1 MHIEKTKVF
10 SALSNEVRLRCVY
23 LLATNEEICVCEL
36 VEALQINQPSASK
49 ALASLKGT
57 GLVRDRRDAN
67 WIYYQLRSDL
77 PSWLNEVINAVV
89 DDLAGEKI
97 CKADER
103 RFRRLATRP
112 RELAC
117 P

>member
-10 SALSNEVRLRCVY
+10 AALSNPVRLRCLY

-36 VEALQINQPSASK
+36 AEALQISQPSSSK
-49 ALASLKGT
+49 ALATLKGIE
-57 GLVRDRRDAN
+57 LLSDRREAN
-67 WIYYQLRSDL
+67 WIYYQLRNDL
-77 PSWLNEVINAVV
+77 PSWIKVMINAVV
-89 DDLAGEKI
+89 GDLAREKV
-97 CKADER
+97 CTADEK
-103 RFRRLATRP
+103 RFRRLASRP

>member
-10 SALSNEVRLRCVY
+10 SALSNQVRLRCLY
-23 LLATNEEICVCEL
+23 LLATNQEICVCEL
-36 VEALQINQPSASK
+36 AQTLQISQPSISK
-49 ALASLKGT
+49 ALARLKGT

-77 PSWLNEVINAVV
+77 PSWLNVVINAVV
-89 DDLAGEKI
+89 GDLAEEKI
-97 CKADER
+97 YQADDK
-103 RFRRLATRP
+103 RFKRLATRP
-112 RELAC
+112 RGLAC

>member
-1 MHIEKTKVF
+1 VHIEKTKVF
-10 SALSNEVRLRCVY
+10 AALSNPVRLRCLY

-36 VEALQINQPSASK
+36 AEALQISQPSASK
-49 ALASLKGT
+49 ALANLKSIE
-57 GLVRDRRDAN
+57 LLSDRREAN

-77 PSWLNEVINAVV
+77 PSWLNVVINAVV
-89 DDLAGEKI
+89 GDLAGEKV
-97 CKADER
+97 CTADEK
-103 RFRRLATRP
+103 RFRRLALRP

>member
-10 SALSNEVRLRCVY
+10 LALSNEVRLRCLY
-23 LLATNEEICVCEL
+23 LLGKNEEICVCEL
-36 VEALQINQPSASK
+36 VDALQISQPSASK
-49 ALASLKGT
+49 ALASLKAA
-57 GLVRDRRDAN
+57 GLLGDRRDAN
-67 WIYYQLRSDL
+67 WVYYQIRSDL
-77 PSWLNEVINAVV
+77 PAWLKVMIGAVV
-89 DDLAGEKI
+89 DDLSGEK
-97 CKADER
+97 CYAADEK